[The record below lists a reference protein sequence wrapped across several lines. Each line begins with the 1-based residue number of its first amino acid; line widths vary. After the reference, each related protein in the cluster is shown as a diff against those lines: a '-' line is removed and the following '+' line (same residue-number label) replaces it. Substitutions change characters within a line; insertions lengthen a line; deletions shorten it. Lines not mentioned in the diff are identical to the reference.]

1 MKKCPHCDRVLM
13 ATLLPKCSWCG
24 GALKEEELQ
33 KTKEEVLDRMQKRK
47 EKEEYEKAMKKH
59 GKQVR
64 KNFEEGVRGFY

>member
-1 MKKCPHCDRVLM
+1 
-13 ATLLPKCSWCG
+13 
-24 GALKEEELQ
+24 LKEEELQ

-59 GKQVR
+59 GEQVR